1 MISTTCNYIIDNRIE
16 IDRILYSAIINHP
29 TNEQNKE
36 ELDQRLALFQFVWS
50 VTSVWTVE
58 RNCECSLT
66 ADYSM

>member
-36 ELDQRLALFQFVWS
+36 ELDQRLALFGQLHLFGQWS
-50 VTSVWTVE
+50 
-58 RNCECSLT
+58 ECSLT